1 MERKD
6 QKYLDVLKAVDEYN
20 RTVLQRVEQFY
31 FEISENY
38 PKFEPYADKEAAR
51 LFPRAYALEMEDLNF
66 LGDVLSGMGG
76 SVEVIGLNPDKVTI
90 KITSRHDDEICMDFD
105 SIFASGSNEEFE
117 EYLNDF
123 LREFQAYGEYFK
135 ENELNDEQRK
145 EFAQYLE
152 LKQKYE
158 KFA

>member
-20 RTVLQRVEQFY
+20 RTVLQRVERFY

-51 LFPRAYALEMEDLNF
+51 RFPRAYALEMEDLDF

-76 SVEVIGLNPDKVTI
+76 CIEVISLSPDKVTI
-90 KITSRHDDEICMDFD
+90 KVTSRHDDEIRMDFD

-117 EYLNDF
+117 KYLSGY
-123 LREFQAYGEYFK
+123 LREFQAYGEYLK
-135 ENELNDEQRK
+135 ENELNEEQRK